1 MLAGLLLFHLITLHV
16 DGSSNPLGVRIDVDK
31 ISFHPYYVM
40 KDLYGVLGVAVVWF
54 GLVCIFPNG
63 LGDPE
68 NYKEANSLVTPV
80 HIQPE

>member
-1 MLAGLLLFHLITLHV
+1 MLAGLSILHLIALHV
-16 DGSSNPLGVRIDVDK
+16 DGSSSPLGVRTDVDK
-31 ISFHPYYVM
+31 IPFHPYYVV
-40 KDLYGVLGVAVVWF
+40 KDLYGVLGLMVIWF
-54 GLVCIFPNG
+54 GLVCLLPNA